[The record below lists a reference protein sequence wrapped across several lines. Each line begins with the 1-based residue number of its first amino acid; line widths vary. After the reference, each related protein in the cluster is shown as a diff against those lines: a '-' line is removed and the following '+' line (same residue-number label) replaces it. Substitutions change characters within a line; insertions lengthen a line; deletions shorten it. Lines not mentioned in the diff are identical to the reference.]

1 VGPALC
7 AWGGAWLGTSGTAG
21 LAAAAL
27 TVLAGLGVGLLAG
40 RRRGPVVVACLAA
53 GLAALLAGQG
63 RVAALHAGPVDDLA
77 RAATSAEVVLR
88 VTGDPAPRASRPDA
102 PAWQQGQVRV
112 RARVTEVS
120 SAGTAP
126 LSCDAPVV
134 VLAPATW
141 GGLRPGQVVAASVR
155 LREPAGGGPIAA
167 LALADD
173 EPTVTGEVPDPFAAA
188 DAPRRALRDAVEG
201 LPAGPAGLLPSL
213 VVGDE
218 SLLRDEVRRDLQTT
232 GLTHLTAVSGANVAI
247 VLGAVL
253 WSARWAGLRGWAL
266 PVTGVLSIVGFVL
279 LARPEPSVVRAAA
292 MGVVVVLGLVAGAR
306 GRGVAPLAVACLV
319 LLLLDPWLSRSVGF
333 ALSCMATGG
342 IVVLGRPW
350 QAAAAA
356 WMPSWLAA
364 VLAVPL
370 AAQVACTPML
380 VLLAERVSLASL
392 PANLLAAA
400 AVPPATVLGLVAAL
414 VGLVWPAGAHLVA
427 AMAMVPTGWI
437 VAVAERGAALPGASL
452 PWQGGV
458 LLAVALGLAL
468 ALMTPVLLGSRWLS
482 LLACLALV
490 AVLLRPGPLAT
501 WPPDGWLV
509 VACDVGQG
517 DALVLNAAPGQAV
530 VVDTGVAPAAVDR
543 CLRDLGV
550 VAVPLLVVSH
560 YHADHVAGLEGVVAD
575 RPVGAVVTTRLADPP
590 EQAAALDEWARS
602 RGVPVHHPGVGE
614 GGRVGQVA
622 WRVLWPGPVLPTQGS
637 APNQASLVLRAEV
650 AGVSVLLTGDIE
662 EEAQRALAAR
672 SDLDVDVLKLPH
684 HGSPDQYAPF
694 LARTDPAVTLV
705 SVGVDNTYGHPD
717 AALLATL
724 RDDGTLVA
732 RTDTDGDVAVTA
744 GAPGEL
750 AVVRRGAAPR

>member
-1 VGPALC
+1 VPALC
-7 AWGGAWLGTSGTAG
+7 AWGGAWLGTSGAAA

-27 TVLAGLGVGLLAG
+27 TTLAALGAGLLSG
-40 RRRGPVVVACLAA
+40 RGRAPVVAACLAA

-77 RAATSAEVVLR
+77 RSAASAEVVLR
-88 VTGDPAPRASRPDA
+88 LTGDPTPRASRPDA

-112 RARVTEVS
+112 RATVTEVS
-120 SAGTAP
+120 AGGTAP
-126 LSCDAPVV
+126 VSCDAPVV
-134 VLAPATW
+134 VLAPASW
-141 GGLRPGQVVAASVR
+141 GSLRPGQVVAASVR
-155 LREPAGGGPIAA
+155 LREPSGVGPVAA
-167 LALADD
+167 LALASG
-173 EPTVTGEVPDPFAAA
+173 EPRVSGAVPDPFAAA
-188 DAPRRALRDAVEG
+188 DAPRRALREAVEG

-218 SLLRDEVRRDLQTT
+218 TLLRDEVRLDLQTT

-266 PVTGVLSIVGFVL
+266 PVTGVLSIAGFVL

-319 LLLLDPWLSRSVGF
+319 LLLLDPWLSRSIGF
-333 ALSCMATGG
+333 ALSCLATAG
-342 IVVLGRPW
+342 IVVLARPW
-350 QAAAAA
+350 QAVAAR

-380 VLLAERVSLASL
+380 VLLADRVSLASL

-414 VGLVWPAGAHLVA
+414 VGLVWPGAAHVVA
-427 AMAMVPTGWI
+427 TLAMVPTGWI
-437 VAVAERGAALPGASL
+437 VLVAERGAALPGASL
-452 PWQGGV
+452 PWQGGA
-458 LLAVALGLAL
+458 LLAVALGVAL
-468 ALMTPVLLGSRWLS
+468 ALVTPVLLGSRWLS
-482 LLACLALV
+482 LLVCIVLV
-490 AVLLRPGPLAT
+490 AMLLRPGPLAT

-517 DALVLNAAPGQAV
+517 DGLVLNAAPGQAV
-530 VVDTGVAPAAVDR
+530 VVDTGVAPTAIDR
-543 CLRDLGV
+543 CLHDLGV

-560 YHADHVAGLEGVVAD
+560 FHADHVAGLEGVVTV
-575 RPVGAVVTTRLADPP
+575 RPVGQVVSTRVADPP
-590 EQAAALDEWARS
+590 EQAAALADWARTQ
-602 RGVPVHHPGVGE
+602 GVPVHHPVVGE
-614 GGRVGQVA
+614 GGTVGQVT
-622 WRVLWPGPVLPTQGS
+622 WRVLWPGPVLPAQGS

-662 EEAQRALAAR
+662 EEAQRGLMAR
-672 SDLDVDVLKLPH
+672 SDLDVDVLKVPH
-684 HGSPDQYAPF
+684 HGSPDQHAPF
-694 LARTDPAVTLV
+694 LARTDPAVALV

-717 AALLATL
+717 PALLARL
-724 RDDGTLVA
+724 RQDGALVA

-744 GAPGEL
+744 GGPGEL
-750 AVVRRGAAPR
+750 QVVRRGAGPR